1 MRARSA
7 SRRCRQNAAMAGK
20 PGSRAEAQARYE
32 SQAQA
37 LADKTQQWQ
46 ASQAAVAEMNEHCR
60 TLEQRVQGLSETLAQ
75 ARIDLSQE
83 TESRKGVE
91 AKADELASLRMAL
104 EAELAQRAEA
114 DVKSREQ
121 RAEAQARYETQAQA
135 LADKT
140 QQWEA
145 SQAAVAEMNEHCRT
159 LEQRVQGLSETL
171 AQARI
176 ELSKETE
183 SRKGVEAKADE
194 LAALRLALEAEL
206 AQRAEADV
214 MSREEHAEAQ
224 ARYETQA
231 QALAD
236 KTQQWEASQAAV
248 AEMNEHCR
256 TLEQRVQGLSETLA
270 QARIELSKETESR
283 KGVEAKADELAA
295 LRLALEAELAQRAE
309 ADVKSRQERAEAQA
323 RYKTQAQALADKTQ
337 QWQASQAAVAEMN
350 EHCRTLEQRVQGL
363 SETLAQARIE
373 LSKETESRKGVEAK
387 ADELAALRLALE
399 AELAQ
404 RAEADVKSR
413 QERAEAQARYKTQAQ
428 ALADK
433 TQQWQA
439 SQAAV
444 AEMNEHCRTLEQR
457 VQGLSETLA
466 QARIEL
472 SQETESRKAVEAKA
486 AELAAFRRSLE
497 AELAEREEAEAQWRQ
512 ERAEAQAQALATEH
526 GKLAEKTQQWQ
537 AVTDELS
544 AARSLIEGEALQ
556 RRKLASRIIELERAK
571 AELTEQ
577 LNTGRVSHATQL
589 SSIQS
594 LESQLQQR
602 RAEIEQAER
611 LLRAMT
617 AEQRR
622 VQLQAEDLR
631 AQLCESSERLAEKVA
646 AEQSWKQHEAELEG
660 CVRKHRDQIG
670 NSVATI
676 SMQEVEIRNTRQK
689 LAEQRV
695 IQSALCA
702 KIRKLIT
709 ASGSLAKN
717 VQELQAQAKVSQ
729 QFIQDGQKELA
740 GLRYAILEAWRLGA
754 QISKDRVEALRH
766 DAVSLTRTVATL
778 SSTSLSTAQRGLAN
792 WLQSS
797 VESWVDKQAETL
809 SCLQIQ
815 VERPVFQEREF
826 DFMELMN
833 GVFKAIQ
840 ATSVK
845 QDFVAQTSIVGEA
858 PGQVRGD
865 DTHIHQLLTMM
876 TGSVGELVDLRR
888 LELRVSVESS
898 GLGPDALTAQLVL
911 ATDGDANEVRAHLA
925 GITAVSGTLQGPL
938 LAGAESNFAAC
949 WQMAHA
955 MGGLA
960 RFEAAADREIRIS
973 VMLPIAIVPQWEL
986 AGCSHVC
993 PATLPASPNRFG
1005 LCN

>member
-1 MRARSA
+1 
-7 SRRCRQNAAMAGK
+7 
-20 PGSRAEAQARYE
+20 
-32 SQAQA
+32 
-37 LADKTQQWQ
+37 
-46 ASQAAVAEMNEHCR
+46 
-60 TLEQRVQGLSETLAQ
+60 
-75 ARIDLSQE
+75 
-83 TESRKGVE
+83 
-91 AKADELASLRMAL
+91 
-104 EAELAQRAEA
+104 
-114 DVKSREQ
+114 
-121 RAEAQARYETQAQA
+121 
-135 LADKT
+135 
-140 QQWEA
+140 
-145 SQAAVAEMNEHCRT
+145 
-159 LEQRVQGLSETL
+159 
-171 AQARI
+171 
-176 ELSKETE
+176 
-183 SRKGVEAKADE
+183 VEAKADE

-214 MSREEHAEAQ
+214 KSRQERAEAQ

-309 ADVKSRQERAEAQA
+309 ADVKSRQERA
-323 RYKTQAQALADKTQ
+323 K
-337 QWQASQAAVAEMN
+337 
-350 EHCRTLEQRVQGL
+350 
-363 SETLAQARIE
+363 
-373 LSKETESRKGVEAK
+373 
-387 ADELAALRLALE
+387 
-399 AELAQ
+399 
-404 RAEADVKSR
+404 
-413 QERAEAQARYKTQAQ
+413 AQARYKTQAQ